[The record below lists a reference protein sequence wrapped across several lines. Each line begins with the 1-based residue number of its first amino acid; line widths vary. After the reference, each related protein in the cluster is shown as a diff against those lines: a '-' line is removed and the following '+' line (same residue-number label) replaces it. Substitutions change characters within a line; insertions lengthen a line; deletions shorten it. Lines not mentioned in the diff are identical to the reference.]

1 MGDQWYVQSGNRV
14 AGPFSHRQL
23 VTLARRGKLKPQ
35 NLIRSGEQGEWQPAA
50 EVSGLLSTGR
60 PVPPPEEK
68 TGTSGKQAATPPA
81 TSLSPRVLI
90 GLTGGA
96 VLLSTAATAVV
107 CVLLLARPAGDP
119 PADPAPAPAPT
130 PAVADAST
138 IEPAA
143 DSLLPQPDRERYVVT
158 IIPAERAADSEETP
172 APAKVAST
180 RPKPVT
186 PDVASEKPG
195 PPEKQQPAAKP
206 AAKVVTEVEP
216 LLPPIPE
223 DKVAISDAEIREFER
238 GLKLERRA
246 RHACARYEVFAQS
259 FEFTPGQQADID
271 TTLAE
276 WKQRSEADLYRL
288 GSDWVPREEVIQ
300 AEQSA
305 EQLIERAV
313 ALIEVGNF
321 DGCIEQL
328 EDANRENPNGIKAPF
343 LLGLIWSLPFAGLN
357 GPDNAEKYFRV
368 VLLRHP
374 NHPAALN
381 SMALAQIKQGDH
393 NTAFRNLEKAASLA
407 DVCPEVVQNL
417 GRFVYL
423 AESGRIK
430 TTSATRRRYADL
442 YSELIVGKRGPEFND
457 RLGWLHM
464 LPVFPA
470 AEREETAA
478 APAAQVGKGGEK
490 LVPLFSGSGFVVARG
505 YVMTNRHVAVDET
518 LGVADAIRMP
528 DPANPKKDLHGT
540 VVAVSDEV
548 DLALI
553 HFPELKAKPLPLHPQ
568 TIDLAS
574 DVLILGFPRGDV
586 LGTGMKAT
594 QGVITGLPD
603 ATRQGELGRYYI
615 FDATSDQG
623 NSGGP
628 VFDRTGR
635 VVGVLTFLYRE
646 GASVVSQGV
655 VSQGIDAELSG
666 GVTSESAHAFANQH
680 IAGFAQQAA
689 TAAAKFDDW
698 AQLTRSVSPS
708 VCRLTVYYRAGL
720 PQLQVAADL
729 GQVKRS
735 AMEDYT
741 CPRCNGGSRLPC
753 PQRGC
758 QRGEVS
764 VKYFDS
770 KVIGVGT
777 NRAVLRVPK
786 YRKQRCPR
794 CEGKGSLDC
803 PECVIGIDTTL
814 LK

>member
-1 MGDQWYVQSGNRV
+1 MRDQWYVQNGNRV
-14 AGPFSHRQL
+14 AGPFSRRQL
-23 VTLARRGKLKPQ
+23 AALAQQGKLKPH
-35 NLIRSGEQGEWQPAA
+35 NLIRNGQQGEWQPVSG
-50 EVSGLLSTGR
+50 VSGLLPAGR
-60 PVPPPEEK
+60 PGPSPNEKSGTPEKPSAEPSP
-68 TGTSGKQAATPPA
+68 T
-81 TSLSPRVLI
+81 LSPIMLVGLI
-90 GLTGGA
+90 GGA
-96 VLLSTAATAVV
+96 VFLSTAATAVV
-107 CVLLLARPAGDP
+107 CVMLLTRPSGDENPGQPPPVVEDSAPEPESESFLPQPERERNDVTAAPAEPAAG
-119 PADPAPAPAPT
+119 PAQAPAPARVAAA
-130 PAVADAST
+130 PA
-138 IEPAA
+138 EPA
-143 DSLLPQPDRERYVVT
+143 SPNVT
-158 IIPAERAADSEETP
+158 AEKTRPAE
-172 APAKVAST
+172 KQ
-180 RPKPVT
+180 KPL
-186 PDVASEKPG
+186 
-195 PPEKQQPAAKP
+195 AKP
-206 AAKVVTEVEP
+206 PAKVVTEVQP

-223 DKVAISDAEIREFER
+223 EKVAISDAEIRKFER
-238 GLKLERRA
+238 GVKLERRA
-246 RHACARYEVFAQS
+246 VHACARYEVFAQS
-259 FEFTPGQQADID
+259 FAFTPEQQTEID
-271 TTLAE
+271 STLDE
-276 WKQRSEADLYRL
+276 WKKRSEADLYRL
-288 GSDWVPREEVIQ
+288 GSDWVPREEVVA

-305 EQLIERAV
+305 EQLIQRAV

-393 NTAFRNLEKAASLA
+393 NAAFRNLEEAASLA

-417 GRFVYL
+417 GRFIRL

-430 TTSATRRRYADL
+430 TTSATLRRYSDL
-442 YSELIVGKRGPEFND
+442 YSELIATKRGPEFND

-464 LPVFPA
+464 LPVFPT
-470 AEREETAA
+470 AEREESAETSAA
-478 APAAQVGKGGEK
+478 HVGKGGEK
-490 LVPLFSGSGFVVARG
+490 LVPMFSGSGFVVAPG
-505 YVMTNRHVAVDET
+505 YVMTNRHVAVDEN
-518 LGVADAIRMP
+518 LGVADTIGIP
-528 DPANPKKDLHGT
+528 DPANPKNELHGT

-553 HFPELKAKPLPLHPQ
+553 HFPKLTAKPLPLHPQ
-568 TIDLAS
+568 KIDLAS

-646 GASVVSQGV
+646 GASIVSQGV

-680 IAGFAQQAA
+680 IARFAEQAA
-689 TAAAKFDDW
+689 PDAAKFDDW

-708 VCRLTVYYRAGL
+708 VFRLTVYYRAGL

-777 NRAVLRVPK
+777 NRTVMRVPR
-786 YRKQRCPR
+786 YRKERCPR
-794 CEGKGSLDC
+794 CEGKASLDC
-803 PECVIGIDTTL
+803 PDCVIGIDTTL
-814 LK
+814 LR